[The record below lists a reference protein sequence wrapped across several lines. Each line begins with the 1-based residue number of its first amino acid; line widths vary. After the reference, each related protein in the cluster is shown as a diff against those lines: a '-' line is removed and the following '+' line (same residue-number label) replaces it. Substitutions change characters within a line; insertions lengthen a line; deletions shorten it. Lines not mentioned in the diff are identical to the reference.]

1 MCTDIMC
8 MLVAFCVM
16 FYTSDVSA
24 FINIRILTTSLFDL
38 GTIQI
43 AYLHTHNHLTASFP
57 GQPG

>member
-24 FINIRILTTSLFDL
+24 FINTRILTTSLFDL

-43 AYLHTHNHLTASFP
+43 AYLLTY
-57 GQPG
+57 